1 MEHIRKL
8 NLGSGTDIRAGW
20 VNLDRSALPGV
31 DIVHDIEQLPL
42 PFPSDS
48 FDYVLCQDV
57 LEHIDY
63 IPLLR
68 DIWRIMRTGGTLH
81 IRVPHFTSSNAY
93 GDPTHKR
100 LFNSDTFGFFVAGN
114 SRSYYFDFSFARMEA
129 SRIHFG
135 PRAYLLLDWFV
146 NLSRRTQTFYETS
159 PLRVFPASN
168 VEVDLVK

>member
-1 MEHIRKL
+1 MNDYKRL

-31 DIVHDIEQLPL
+31 DVVHDIEHLPL
-42 PFPSDS
+42 PFSDES

-63 IPLLR
+63 VPLLR
-68 DIWRIMRTGGTLH
+68 DIWRIMRTGASLH

-100 LFNSDTFGFFVAGN
+100 FFNSDTFGFFVVDN
-114 SRSYYFDFSFARMEA
+114 SRSYYFDFYFARMDA
-129 SRIHFG
+129 LRIHFG

-146 NLSRRTQTFYETS
+146 NLSRWTQVFYEAS

-168 VEVDLVK
+168 VEVTLVK

>member
-1 MEHIRKL
+1 MVEVKRL
-8 NLGSGTDIRAGW
+8 NLGSGTDIRQGW

-31 DIVHDIEQLPL
+31 DVVHDIEQLPL
-42 PFPSDS
+42 PFPSGS

-68 DIWRIMRTGGTLH
+68 DIWRIMRPGGTLH

-114 SRSYYFDFSFARMEA
+114 SRSYYFDFSFDRIDAL
-129 SRIHFG
+129 RIHFG
-135 PRAYLLLDWFV
+135 SRAYLPIDWLV
-146 NLSRRTQTFYETS
+146 NLSRKTQTFYEAS
-159 PLRVFPASN
+159 PLRIFPASN
-168 VEVDLVK
+168 IEVDLVK